1 MKIGCLVKIKNPR
14 DEDAANLFGMV
25 IGTKKINKDL
35 DIQILW
41 YTTKQDSIYTNI
53 CGVAS
58 NDSSELLEIVSE
70 GITYENK
77 SA

>member
-1 MKIGCLVKIKNPR
+1 VKIGYLVKIKNPR

-25 IGTKKINKDL
+25 VGTEKINKDL
-35 DIQILW
+35 DIQVLW

-58 NDSSELLEIVSE
+58 NDSSELLEIISKGISE
-70 GITYENK
+70 
-77 SA
+77 